1 MKYVIAIERGNEQ
14 TAWGVVS
21 PDIKGFS
28 ATSDKLEH
36 LKESVIEG
44 LAFFLECHAKSW
56 ELPPE
61 GSTIEQWQNH
71 PDYADFD
78 QFEYIDIDIEKI
90 SESVN
95 ENAQH

>member
-44 LAFFLECHAKSW
+44 LAFFLECHAKS
-56 ELPPE
+56 
-61 GSTIEQWQNH
+61 
-71 PDYADFD
+71 
-78 QFEYIDIDIEKI
+78 
-90 SESVN
+90 
-95 ENAQH
+95 